1 MDKPRIKFN
10 KEINQ
15 WFVSYDIPDG
25 QMFFSPNYYHQE
37 AAITFVT
44 KLNDKR
50 KRDFL
55 AKWKEDPGVRV
66 EPIFGTRIKF

>member
-1 MDKPRIKFN
+1 MDKPRIKFH
-10 KEINQ
+10 KELNQ
-15 WFVSYDIPDG
+15 WVLVYDIPVDRI
-25 QMFFSPNYYHQE
+25 FFSQNSCYLE
-37 AAITFVT
+37 ASRKFVT

-66 EPIFGTRIKF
+66 EPIFGTRIKL